1 MEEKDLT
8 DLGAASARIL
18 YVEDDFDSG
27 ELVRFLLSR
36 ENDNYDV
43 KVVATYA
50 EAVKVIGEKPFNL
63 YIIDYCLPSKSGIQ
77 LCRHI
82 RETDQDTPILFFSA
96 IGWEKDRE
104 RARKAGATD
113 YLVKPADL
121 ELLTKRVNQLL
132 FEWALAK

>member
-1 MEEKDLT
+1 MNENEFT
-8 DLGAASARIL
+8 GSGVAARIL

-27 ELVRFLLSR
+27 ELVQFLLNK
-36 ENDNYDV
+36 ENENYDV
-43 KVVATYA
+43 KVVATFA
-50 EAVKVIGEKPFNL
+50 EAVKQIGENVFNL

-82 RETDQDTPILFFSA
+82 RETDRETPILFYSA

-104 RARKAGATD
+104 LAMKAGATD

-132 FEWALAK
+132 FKWALTK